1 MNRFTYASLVALITI
16 GAVPAASA
24 TPQRAGADPGVVAHP
39 ALALTESA
47 ASRQLGAF
55 GESFVHAGFQARG
68 FEVFN
73 GNVGVNGIDRIAV
86 KRAAW
91 GELTDIRIIEVKT
104 RQALPD
110 YALQYTKNSGRQLS
124 NEWIGNGL
132 DRIVAGHDDPTL
144 RNLAKEIQAR
154 WKANPSLLRRE
165 LHSIA
170 VDSNKYIISSV
181 EGVGAAEARVA
192 ARIAENRL
200 TGLLGELS
208 RRGTSTA
215 TRAAASKHL
224 AQFDQLQTAATRS
237 VSRQSA
243 LTKVSSDGIDGLVTR
258 AKLPL
263 SRGTAAPRTVIVES
277 TSAAKSSMIALAKAP
292 GVAATGLTFVV
303 DEAFTA
309 WDYYQ
314 GDINKA
320 AFQRQTAQ
328 NGIKAVAVGAAIH
341 LVYFLSATPHGLV
354 VIGVGIAA
362 YVTADLAI
370 TAWDAVFVPE
380 TLLDSDFAGLIPD
393 ECTAMPIMDD
403 LESEGALY
411 FAHRREPP
419 FTFPKG
425 VGDSR

>member
-1 MNRFTYASLVALITI
+1 MNCYTCTDFIARITV
-16 GAVPAASA
+16 GAILAASA
-24 TPQRAGADPGVVAHP
+24 TLEGAWADTGVIAHP
-39 ALALTESA
+39 ALEQTASA

-55 GESFVHAGFQARG
+55 GESLVDAGLQARG

-86 KRAAW
+86 KRAAS
-91 GELTDIRIIEVKT
+91 GELTDIRFIEVKT
-104 RQALPD
+104 RQAAADFSL
-110 YALQYTKNSGRQLS
+110 AQTKNSGRQLS

-132 DRIVAGHDDPTL
+132 DLIIDGHDDPTL
-144 RNLAKEIQAR
+144 RSLAKETQGR
-154 WKANPSLLRRE
+154 LKATPSLLRRE

-181 EGVGAAEARVA
+181 DAVGAAEARVA
-192 ARIAENRL
+192 ARVVEVRL
-200 TGLLGELS
+200 TDLLGELS
-208 RRGTSTA
+208 KRGTTKS
-215 TRAAASKHL
+215 TRAVASQHL
-224 AQFDQLQTAATRS
+224 AQFDQLQTAGARS
-237 VSRQSA
+237 ASRQAA
-243 LTKVSSDGIDGLVTR
+243 LAKVSSEGIDGLVTR

-263 SRGTAAPRTVIVES
+263 SRGTAAPRTVVVES
-277 TSAAKSSMIALAKAP
+277 ATAARSSMIALARAP
-292 GVAATGLTFVV
+292 GVAATGLTFAV

-328 NGIKAVAVGAAIH
+328 NGVKAVAVGAAIQ

-354 VIGVGIAA
+354 VVGVGIAA
-362 YVTADLAI
+362 YVAADLAI

-393 ECTAMPIMDD
+393 ECIAMPIMDD

-419 FTFPKG
+419 FTLSKP
-425 VGDSR
+425 VGGSR